1 MLFTLSA
8 IKDNRICLCTSRG
21 DSGSVLVGGDWK
33 QGIFPDTN
41 EYQFY

>member
-8 IKDNRICLCTSRG
+8 IKDNNVCLCSSRV

-41 EYQFY
+41 EYHFY